1 MTSKLSAPISSIQKE
16 SASVH
21 DLIAITPLGA
31 TRPRIDNHGSV
42 TLTEVTDCALASV
55 AARLGHEPQANALVA
70 SLIGAPAPG
79 PARMGGTGVMAFWMG
94 PDQWMLSAPIETHE
108 DLAERIK
115 AEAKGTASVTDQTG
129 AWCRFDLSGE
139 GLADVLERL
148 SNANTRAFS
157 GGEAQRT
164 AVEHMGCFLLCHTPR
179 HISVIGPRS
188 SADSLHHALLT
199 AMRSAH

>member
-1 MTSKLSAPISSIQKE
+1 M
-16 SASVH
+16 H

-31 TRPRIDNHGSV
+31 TRPRIDSHGPV
-42 TLTEVTDCALASV
+42 TLAEVTDRALASV
-55 AARLGHEPQANALVA
+55 AARLGHETQANALVA

-79 PARMGGTGVMAFWMG
+79 PARMGGETLMAFWMG

-108 DLAERIK
+108 DLAEQAK
-115 AEAKGTASVTDQTG
+115 AEAKGAASVTDQTG
-129 AWCRFDLSGE
+129 AWCRFDLSGD
-139 GLADVLERL
+139 GLADVFERL
-148 SNANTRAFS
+148 TNANTRAFT
-157 GGEAQRT
+157 GGEAQR
-164 AVEHMGCFLLCHTPR
+164 AGIEHMGCFLLCHSPR